1 MLLWGVRGFELS
13 RRAASPGRRR
23 SEEDDDEVEGCE
35 LDVNSPKT
43 DRPRTIMKNKL
54 KDRFIRILPH
64 FPFFRKVLLKLF
76 PTSGLLNR
84 QILQENFLGDYI
96 QSHYDQGSLI
106 QRRFYNIGAGSQRS
120 RFPIWS
126 YIDLKESL
134 YDKQGIDIFYD
145 LESGKPLPL
154 EDNKAEV
161 IFSSFVIEHI
171 SVAATKNL
179 CSEAFRALKPGGVFH
194 SKIHAYEYGY
204 KLWKKGMISPK
215 IPFECRESSD
225 LVDAFIKKHKG
236 KIRPFFDPSKGYV
249 FQSIK
254 KPADEISFSPD
265 DMFLLHNATT
275 AWQRIHAQ
283 GSDSKAVL
291 AGIEG
296 NSMQEF
302 FHILQQQYI
311 NQETRQPHQHNADFL
326 SQDDLADYIK
336 GIGFSEVY
344 LTQPYQSVAP
354 VLWEDI
360 LNPVH
365 QGFVFAI
372 EAIK

>member
-1 MLLWGVRGFELS
+1 
-13 RRAASPGRRR
+13 
-23 SEEDDDEVEGCE
+23 
-35 LDVNSPKT
+35 
-43 DRPRTIMKNKL
+43 MKNKL
-54 KDRFIRILPH
+54 RNLFIRILPH
-64 FPFFRKVLLKLF
+64 FPFLRKVLLKLF
-76 PTSGLLNR
+76 PSNCLLNR
-84 QILQENFLGDYI
+84 QVLRENFLGDYI
-96 QSHYDQGSLI
+96 QSHYDKETLRQK
-106 QRRFYNIGAGSQRS
+106 RFYNIGAGSQRS

-171 SVAATKNL
+171 SVAAAKNL
-179 CSEAFRALKPGGVFH
+179 CREAFRALKPGGVFH
-194 SKIHAYEYGY
+194 SKVHAYEYGF
-204 KLWKKGMISPK
+204 KLWKKGLISPK

-225 LVDAFIKKHKG
+225 MVDTFIKKHKG
-236 KIRPFFDPSKGYV
+236 KIRAFFDPSKGYV
-249 FQSIK
+249 LQSIK
-254 KPADEISFSPD
+254 LPGDEIAFSAD

-275 AWQRIHAQ
+275 AWQRLHAQ
-283 GSDSKAVL
+283 GSDSKTVL
-291 AGIEG
+291 AGIG
-296 NSMQEF
+296 TNSMQDF
-302 FHILQQQYI
+302 FGTLQQQYV
-311 NQETRQPHQHNADFL
+311 NQQTRQPHQHNADFI
-326 SQDDLADYIK
+326 SQNDLMDYIK
-336 GIGFSEVY
+336 GTGFSEVY

-360 LNPVH
+360 LNPIH